1 MLLKKVC
8 AVGGLCRCMAE
19 CVNQNKDS
27 VDAANYAE
35 AKSCAAVAVQWFSVP
50 VAKKDEK
57 DSHCTDGQ

>member
-1 MLLKKVC
+1 
-8 AVGGLCRCMAE
+8 MAE

-27 VDAANYAE
+27 VDTANYAE
-35 AKSCAAVAVQWFSVP
+35 TKSCAAVAVQRFSVP